1 MLLDVVTRFKMSPLL
16 VVYDEPESV
25 VLWKDFVEAELR
37 SNVMPPKF
45 IQISSDDDEQKI
57 LSVGSKVELLA
68 SFVSC
73 RGAVAQLVER
83 PLKGPESRCNS
94 TDMSLN
100 PSPGIRW

>member
-45 IQISSDDDEQKI
+45 IRISSDDDEQKI
-57 LSVGSKVELLA
+57 LSV
-68 SFVSC
+68 
-73 RGAVAQLVER
+73 
-83 PLKGPESRCNS
+83 
-94 TDMSLN
+94 
-100 PSPGIRW
+100 